1 MLYMWA
7 TPNSRRISILFE
19 ELGLNFSVI
28 PVNIRAKEQFA
39 PDIVALNP
47 FGKVPIVVWQEH
59 EEQRQLFESGAILID
74 FAEEGGRF
82 LPTAKVKRAET
93 LSWLM
98 IALTGLGPHS
108 ASAHY
113 WSDLAVEKS
122 SLALD
127 YHVGITARVYKLL
140 DERLAAHEYL
150 AGDYSIADM
159 AAYPW
164 ISVSEWTTLD
174 IADYPNLLNWYE
186 KVSLRPAVKRG
197 MSLPTGISLA

>member
-19 ELGLNFSVI
+19 ELGLNFSVT

-82 LPTAKVKRAET
+82 LPTAKVERAET

-174 IADYPNLLNWYE
+174 IAGYPNLLNWYE
-186 KVSLRPAVKRG
+186 KVSLRPAIKRG
-197 MSLPTGISLA
+197 MSLPTGISLV

>member
-19 ELGLNFSVI
+19 ELGLNFSVT

-82 LPTAKVKRAET
+82 LPTAKVERAET

-140 DERLAAHEYL
+140 DERLAVHEYL
-150 AGDYSIADM
+150 AGVYSIADM